1 MEHIT
6 LADCI
11 GLDAVIKS
19 KLVRSKLV
27 AERTRERQ
35 REKRTDRKRKR
46 ERERKGVKES

>member
-27 AERTRERQ
+27 AERKEIE
-35 REKRTDRKRKR
+35 REKED
-46 ERERKGVKES
+46 